1 MKIAIPVFHTKIS
14 PRFDQTQGF
23 VLLEIEDA
31 KVISSENLAT
41 KGWPVIEKLKQIVHL
56 EVDTVICGAIDRAS
70 LQYLSLNRVRIYS
83 WVTGEVDDAV
93 ACFLNNN
100 MRPGIMIGER
110 GKMKGRW
117 QFCKG
122 RNHLCNL
129 FQTDFYKDEKGV
141 NTMPRGDG
149 TGPKGEGP
157 RSKGRGGCQAGKDG
171 RGSGQGKGRGN
182 GQGKG
187 RGNSQGKGQ
196 GRGQGEGQ
204 GRGQGKG
211 R

>member
-23 VLLEIEDA
+23 VLLEIEGA
-31 KVISSENLAT
+31 GVISKETLIT
-41 KGWPVIEKLKQIVHL
+41 QGWPVMAKMKQLVHL
-56 EVDTVICGAIDRAS
+56 GVDTVICGAIDRAS

-129 FQTDFYKDEKGV
+129 FQAEFEKDKKGV
-141 NTMPRGDG
+141 NTMPKGDG
-149 TGPKGEGP
+149 TGPKGEGS
-157 RSKGRGGCQAGKDG
+157 RSKGRDGCQAGKGG
-171 RGSGQGKGRGN
+171 RGGGQGKGRGK
-182 GQGKG
+182 GQGG
-187 RGNSQGKGQ
+187 GQGQ
-196 GRGQGEGQ
+196 GRGQGRGQGQ
-204 GRGQGKG
+204 GRQSS
-211 R
+211 

>member
-23 VLLEIEDA
+23 VLLEIEGG
-31 KVISSENLAT
+31 KVVSKENLAT
-41 KGWPVIEKLKQIVHL
+41 NGWPVMAKMKELIRLD
-56 EVDTVICGAIDRAS
+56 VDTVICGAIDRTS

-83 WVTGEVDDAV
+83 WVTGEADDAV

-117 QFCKG
+117 QFCRG

-129 FQTDFYKDEKGV
+129 FQADFQPNEKGV
-141 NTMPRGDG
+141 KTMPKGDG
-149 TGPKGEGP
+149 TGPRGKGP
-157 RSKGRGGCQAGKDG
+157 RSTGRGGCRAGQG
-171 RGSGQGKGRGN
+171 RQGDGQGKGR
-182 GQGKG
+182 
-187 RGNSQGKGQ
+187 GKGQ
-196 GRGQGEGQ
+196 GRGQGQ
-204 GRGQGKG
+204 GRRQGQ
-211 R
+211 RPQSS